1 LIDYGYEK
9 DCHLLVFTDLD
20 RTLLDYETYSL
31 KQALPA
37 IRALKAKNIPLIFR
51 KSKTRAEIE
60 EVKLQLD
67 NLILASGYG
76 PSGWSDALL
85 KLLNRLL

>member
-1 LIDYGYEK
+1 MTDYGHEK
-9 DCHLLVFTDLD
+9 DCHLLVVTDLD
-20 RTLLDYETYSL
+20 GTLLDYETYSF
-31 KQALPA
+31 KRALPA
-37 IRALKAKNIPLIFR
+37 IKFLKEKNIPLIFSS
-51 KSKTRAEIE
+51 SKTRAEIE
-60 EVKLQLD
+60 EVKIQLD